1 MTMHTWPDDGPTP
14 PADIGYGMGLLH
26 GALGTLAV
34 LAAYACVALVVLV

>member
-1 MTMHTWPDDGPTP
+1 MTMDTWPDDGPTP

-34 LAAYACVALVVLV
+34 LAGLILVAGWMV